1 MSDVMKEAW
10 DAGSKL
16 REIGEII
23 KRSDTRVQA
32 DGTLLKIR
40 MYGKKCG
47 GWRKADE
54 KGQRRGREREE
65 HRTVES

>member
-1 MSDVMKEAW
+1 MFLCISAVDLQQEMSDVMKEAW
-10 DAGSKL
+10 DAESKL

-23 KRSDTRVQA
+23 KKSDKRVQA

-40 MYGKKCG
+40 MCGNKCR

-54 KGQRRGREREE
+54 GTLQ
-65 HRTVES
+65 